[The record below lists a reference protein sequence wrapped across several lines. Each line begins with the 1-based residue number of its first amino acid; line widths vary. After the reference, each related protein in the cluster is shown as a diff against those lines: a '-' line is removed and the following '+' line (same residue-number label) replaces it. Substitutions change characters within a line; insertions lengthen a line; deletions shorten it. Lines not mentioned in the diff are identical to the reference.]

1 MMLGQDPATHPPDQ
15 IPLFNRTIDEGGTL
29 LLATRRRI
37 MAVAKRRF
45 ARFSYDGTTMAGIS
59 RAAGVPFPA
68 LLMQFHDKLSLLMAV
83 FDEGWES
90 INLRLADIVITSV
103 SARDA
108 ALSLAAV
115 MTRVLERDEDL
126 ARLLLFEGRRLHPD
140 TGEILVSRGYR
151 RFTEL
156 CMEIAARGQRDG
168 SFTQACHPRLIAA
181 MLVGALENLQQDRL
195 IAGQS
200 GTDGP
205 YQGGVM
211 ASAVE
216 VLVASLRPATSG

>member
-1 MMLGQDPATHPPDQ
+1 MMLGQDRATHSPDQ
-15 IPLFNRTIDEGGTL
+15 IPLFSRPPDEGNTL
-29 LLATRRRI
+29 VLATRRRI

-68 LLMQFHDKLSLLMAV
+68 LLMQFRDKLSLLMAV

-103 SARDA
+103 SAKDA
-108 ALSLAAV
+108 ALSMAAV

-140 TGEILVSRGYR
+140 TGEIMVSKGYR

-156 CMEIAARGQRDG
+156 CTEIAARGQRDG
-168 SFTQACHPRLIAA
+168 SFTRTCHARVIAS
-181 MLVGALENLQQDRL
+181 MLVGAMENLQQDRL
-195 IAGQS
+195 IAEQA
-200 GTDGP
+200 GTDAP
-205 YQGGVM
+205 YQGVAL

-216 VLVASLRPATSG
+216 ILVSSLRPSTSG

>member
-1 MMLGQDPATHPPDQ
+1 MLPQEQRTAPTPDQ
-15 IPLFNRTIDEGGTL
+15 IPLFSRPAEERSIL
-29 LLATRRRI
+29 LPVSRRRI

-45 ARFSYDGTTMAGIS
+45 ARFSYDGTTMAGVA
-59 RAAGVPFPA
+59 RAAGVPFGE
-68 LLMQFHDKLSLLMAV
+68 LLAQFHDKLALLTAV

-103 SARDA
+103 SAKDA
-108 ALSLAAV
+108 ALSMSAV

-140 TGEILVSRGYR
+140 SGEIMVSKGYR

-156 CMEIAARGQRDG
+156 CAEIAARGQRDG
-168 SFTQACHPRLIAA
+168 SFTQACHPRVIAS
-181 MLVGALENLQQDRL
+181 MLVGAMENLQQDRL
-195 IAGQS
+195 IAEQA
-200 GTDGP
+200 GTAGP
-205 YQGGVM
+205 YEGGRI

-216 VLVASLRPATSG
+216 VLVSSLRPGSP

>member
-1 MMLGQDPATHPPDQ
+1 MLAQERTVYSPDQ
-15 IPLFNRTIDEGGTL
+15 IPLFKRPADESDSL

-45 ARFSYDGTTMAGIS
+45 ARFSYDGTTMAGIA
-59 RAAGVPFPA
+59 RAAGVPFPE
-68 LLMQFHDKLSLLMAV
+68 LLAQFHDKLSLLMAV

-90 INLRLADIVITSV
+90 INLRLADIVITAV

-108 ALSLAAV
+108 AFSMAAV

-140 TGEILVSRGYR
+140 SGEIMVSRGYR

-156 CMEIAARGQRDG
+156 CAEIAARGQRDG
-168 SFTQACHPRLIAA
+168 SFTRACHPRVIAS
-181 MLVGALENLQQDRL
+181 MLVGAMENLLQDRL
-195 IAGQS
+195 IAEQS
-200 GTDGP
+200 GTSEPFGS
-205 YQGGVM
+205 GTMV
-211 ASAVE
+211 SAVE
-216 VLVASLRPATSG
+216 VLVSSLRPGSP